1 MADKDFGVKRI
12 NLVGAAGTPTITSP
26 TDLIINANKVAI
38 STNVT
43 VGGSLGIGTTTPTS
57 KLWVNGDGYFTGF
70 VTANTFSGKLDA
82 TSAATQSV
90 GFATTATNLGAGNT
104 GSLPYQSSPGITTFL
119 SAPGVPDQVLIYDTG
134 NGKPK
139 WGPLVGTGGAISGIT
154 VRDEGTTTFNTIT
167 TLDIF
172 GRNIT
177 ATSDVSGI
185 ASIRVSDNLVGT
197 GLSISGI
204 STFGNSTTGI
214 KIDGTTGIITS
225 NTGTA
230 ITYYGDG
237 SKLSNIISG
246 VAITSSSTTS
256 PQYIGFLTTN
266 SGTTTSI
273 LSSSTFVFIPSSG
286 NLGIGTTNPTSK
298 LWVNGD
304 GRFTGIVTVGLGSTG
319 IVIDGITGIITSSNP
334 GVTTVT
340 YYGDGSKL
348 TGIGT
353 AASATNVVLAD
364 DSSST
369 NTNIVF
375 SQSPT
380 QNPTSSLK
388 TNSSLI
394 FNAATSSLGIGTTN
408 PVTNLEV
415 SGNSPTL
422 RISGTSGSTTRL
434 DLSSTG
440 AIKWSLVGNPSGS
453 NGALTIQ
460 SNDNEFIRVSNNTGN
475 LGIGTTNPKSKLAV
489 QGDVFVSGFSTF
501 KNGLEVT
508 DLLVLKPGQQSSNLF
523 EILNDTQDVV
533 VAVTTSG
540 NLGIGTTTLNQKLW
554 VGGDGYFAGVV
565 TATKFFGAID
575 ATFASAQSVGFATTA
590 RDVIGGIASVTSL
603 TVSGNSIISGF
614 ATFSS
619 GLEVT
624 DLLVLKPG
632 QQSSNLFEIFNDT
645 QDVVVAVTTSGNL
658 GIGTTTPKEKLW
670 VNGNGYFTG
679 IITAGSVKISSG
691 IITSNTGTAV
701 TYYGDGSKLT
711 NIVSVVAITSSSA
724 STPQFIGFLTTNS
737 GTTTS
742 ILSSS
747 TLTYIPS
754 SGNLGVGASSPSF
767 KVDIVGDARV
777 QSTGKMRFGGTAGTT
792 NFYMQ
797 YNSST
802 NSLDFVAG

>member
-1 MADKDFGVKRI
+1 MAEKDFGVKRI
-12 NLVGAAGTPTITSP
+12 NLVGASGTPTITSP
-26 TDLIINANKVAI
+26 NNLNLNAVTVAI
-38 STNVT
+38 STDISIAGQVSSNIKVANGFS
-43 VGGSLGIGTTTPTS
+43 VGIGTTNPTS
-57 KLWVNGDGYFTGF
+57 KLWVDGDGFFAG
-70 VTANTFSGKLDA
+70 VITATKFSGQLDA
-82 TSAATQSV
+82 TSAATQRV

-104 GSLPYQSSPGITTFL
+104 GSLPYQNSPGITSFL
-119 SAPGVPDQVLIYDTG
+119 SAPGISDQVLIYDTG
-134 NGKPK
+134 TNKPK
-139 WGPLVGTGGAISGIT
+139 WGSVVGTGGAINGIV
-154 VRDEGTTTFNTIT
+154 VRDEGTNTFNTIT

-172 GRNIT
+172 GNNIT
-177 ATSDVSGI
+177 ATSGGAGI

-197 GLSISGI
+197 ALSISGI

-214 KIDGTTGIITS
+214 KIDGTAGIITS

-237 SKLSNIISG
+237 SKLSGINASGSVLIS
-246 VAITSSSTTS
+246 TSSTTS

-334 GVTTVT
+334 GVTTIT

-388 TNSSLI
+388 TNSGLV
-394 FNAATSSLGIGTTN
+394 FNAATSS
-408 PVTNLEV
+408 
-415 SGNSPTL
+415 
-422 RISGTSGSTTRL
+422 
-434 DLSSTG
+434 
-440 AIKWSLVGNPSGS
+440 
-453 NGALTIQ
+453 
-460 SNDNEFIRVSNNTGN
+460 

-508 DLLVLKPGQQSSNLF
+508 DLLVVKPGQQSSNLF

-554 VGGDGYFAGVV
+554 VGGDGFFAGVV

-575 ATFASAQSVGFATTA
+575 ATFASSQSVGFATTA
-590 RDVIGGIASVTSL
+590 RNVIGGIASVTSL
-603 TVSGNSIISGF
+603 TVSGF
-614 ATFSS
+614 ATVTS

-624 DLLVLKPG
+624 GFLVLKPG
-632 QQSSNLFEIFNDT
+632 EQGLNLFEILNDA

-658 GIGTTTPKEKLW
+658 GIGTTTPSEKLW

-679 IITAGSVKISSG
+679 ILTAKEF
-691 IITSNTGTAV
+691 
-701 TYYGDGSKLT
+701 YGDGSKLS
-711 NIVSVVAITSSSA
+711 NITSGLAITSSSA
-724 STPQFIGFLTTNS
+724 STPQFIGFLTTTS
-737 GTTTS
+737 GITTS

-754 SGNLGVGASSPSF
+754 SGNLGVGASAPAF
-767 KVDIVGDARV
+767 KVDIAGDARV
-777 QSTGKMRFGGTAGTT
+777 QSTGKMRFGGTAGSS
-792 NFYMQ
+792 NFYIQ
-797 YNSST
+797 YNSTT

>member
-43 VGGSLGIGTTTPTS
+43 VGGSLGIGTTNLTS
-57 KLWVNGDGYFTGF
+57 KLWVGGDGFFAG
-70 VTANTFSGKLDA
+70 VITATKFSGTLDA
-82 TSAATQSV
+82 TSAATQRV
-90 GFATTATNLGAGNT
+90 GFATTATNLANGAQ
-104 GSLPYQSSPGITTFL
+104 GSLPYQNSSGITSFL
-119 SAPGVPDQVLIYDTG
+119 DATTTPDQVLVYDTG
-134 NGKPK
+134 TNKPK
-139 WGPLVGTGGAISGIT
+139 WANVVGTGGAINGIT
-154 VRDEGTTTFNTIT
+154 VRDEGTNTLNTIT

-172 GRNIT
+172 GSNII
-177 ATSDVSGI
+177 ATSGGTGI

-197 GLSISGI
+197 ALSISGI

-230 ITYYGDG
+230 VTFFGNLTGTASTAGLAQTAFSLQGFTPSTGSVGFATTARDVTGGIGSLSDLKVTGISTFGTGTVGVVIKTENGVGVITALNPGVGTVTYYGDG
-237 SKLSNIISG
+237 SKLTGLIGGVSIST
-246 VAITSSSTTS
+246 ITTNQAQFITYATGTGSTT
-256 PQYIGFLTTN
+256 GFGITT
-266 SGTTTSI
+266 G
-273 LSSSTFVFIPSSG
+273 LVFNPFSG
-286 NLGIGTTNPTSK
+286 NLGIGTTTPTSK

-304 GRFTGIVTVGLGSTG
+304 GRFTGIVTVGTGFTG
-319 IVIDGITGIITSSNP
+319 IVINGITGIITSSNP
-334 GVTTVT
+334 GVTTIT

-353 AASATNVVLAD
+353 AASATNVVLND

-369 NTNIVF
+369 ITNIVF
-375 SQSPT
+375 SQTPS

-388 TNSSLI
+388 TNSTLV
-394 FNAATSSLGIGTTN
+394 FNASTSSLGIGTT
-408 PVTNLEV
+408 V
-415 SGNSPTL
+415 
-422 RISGTSGSTTRL
+422 
-434 DLSSTG
+434 
-440 AIKWSLVGNPSGS
+440 
-453 NGALTIQ
+453 
-460 SNDNEFIRVSNNTGN
+460 
-475 LGIGTTNPKSKLAV
+475 PKSKLTV
-489 QGDVFVSGFSTF
+489 QGDLFVSGFSTF
-501 KNGLEVT
+501 KGGLEVT

-533 VAVTTSG
+533 VAVNTSG
-540 NLGIGTTTLNQKLW
+540 NLGIGTTNLTSKLW
-554 VGGDGYFAGVV
+554 VGGDGFFAGVV

-590 RDVIGGIASVTSL
+590 RNVIGGIASVTSL
-603 TVSGNSIISGF
+603 TVSGNSILSGF

-632 QQSSNLFEIFNDT
+632 QQGLNLFEILNDA

-658 GIGTTTPKEKLW
+658 GIGTTTPNQKLW
-670 VNGNGYFTG
+670 VDGNGYFTG
-679 IITAGSVKISSG
+679 ILTAKEF
-691 IITSNTGTAV
+691 
-701 TYYGDGSKLT
+701 YGDGSKLS
-711 NIVSVVAITSSSA
+711 NIISGVAITSSSA
-724 STPQFIGFLTTNS
+724 STPQFIGFLTATS
-737 GTTTS
+737 GTTAS

-754 SGNLGVGASSPSF
+754 SGNLGVGASAPAF
-767 KVDIVGDARV
+767 KLDIAGDARV
-777 QSTGKMRFGGTAGTT
+777 QSTGKMRFGGTAGSS
-792 NFYMQ
+792 NFYIQ
-797 YNSST
+797 YNSTT